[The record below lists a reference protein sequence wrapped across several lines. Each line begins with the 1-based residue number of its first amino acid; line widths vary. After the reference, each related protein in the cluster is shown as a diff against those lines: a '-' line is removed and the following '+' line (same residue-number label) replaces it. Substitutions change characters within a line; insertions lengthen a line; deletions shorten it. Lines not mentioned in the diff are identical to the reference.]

1 MISIDFTPFQFDFIS
16 IQVFKMFF
24 HNKYMLTRKIMW
36 FYKSIC
42 DFKKK
47 IWTGDLIDN
56 IWYIEYPIEEKKSST
71 DLIVN

>member
-24 HNKYMLTRKIMW
+24 YNKYVN
-36 FYKSIC
+36 KSIC

-56 IWYIEYPIEEKKSST
+56 IWYIEYPIEEKESST

>member
-24 HNKYMLTRKIMW
+24 YNKYVN
-36 FYKSIC
+36 KSIC

-56 IWYIEYPIEEKKSST
+56 I
-71 DLIVN
+71 